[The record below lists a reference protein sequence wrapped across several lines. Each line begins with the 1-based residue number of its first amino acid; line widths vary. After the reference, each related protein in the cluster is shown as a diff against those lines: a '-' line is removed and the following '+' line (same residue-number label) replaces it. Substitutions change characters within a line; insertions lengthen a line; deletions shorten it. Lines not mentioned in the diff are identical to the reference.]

1 MMGQD
6 EGIVQEM
13 TMTAIAIDMPCCHAA
28 SAGALARGVDSAAC
42 GRGYWYGYFMTGV
55 PAAMSD

>member
-1 MMGQD
+1 
-6 EGIVQEM
+6 
-13 TMTAIAIDMPCCHAA
+13 MTALAVDMHPCHAA
-28 SAGALARGVDSAAC
+28 STGAAGRGVESASG